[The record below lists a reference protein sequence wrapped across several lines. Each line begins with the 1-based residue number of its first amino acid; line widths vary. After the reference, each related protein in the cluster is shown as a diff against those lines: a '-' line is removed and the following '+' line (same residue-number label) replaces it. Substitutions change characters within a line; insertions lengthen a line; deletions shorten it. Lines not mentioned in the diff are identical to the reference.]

1 MVKQKKAKSET
12 QHPRKR
18 RKRRTTGEIINR
30 IIDAAVAEFGE
41 NGYSSATTAAIGRRA
56 GVAEA
61 LIFNHFG
68 SKANLFRKAVFKPL
82 DDHFATFVTR
92 HDVQNIDDARILTE
106 SREYVSDLVNFVRSH
121 SEMFMSLVVNE
132 AYAKGEN
139 GSGGLRGLQ
148 DYFNKMSTLEEA
160 RLKRRPKVSPQLIAR
175 ISFAAILA
183 CILFDDWLFPV
194 GVASD
199 REIHE
204 AICDFIMDGLNVN
217 ANMHRS
223 LPIQSR

>member
-1 MVKQKKAKSET
+1 MANQKKAKSKIR
-12 QHPRKR
+12 HPRRR
-18 RKRRTTGEIINR
+18 RKRRTTEEIVNR

-56 GVAEA
+56 RVAEA

-82 DDHFATFVTR
+82 DDHFAAFVAM
-92 HDVQNIDDARILTE
+92 HNIENIDDADVLTE
-106 SREYVSDLVNFVRSH
+106 SREYVSDLVKFVRSH
-121 SEMFMSLVVNE
+121 SEMFKSLVVNE

-148 DYFNKMSTLEEA
+148 DYFNKMSALEEA

-183 CILFDDWLFPV
+183 CVMFDEWLFPV

-217 ANMHRS
+217 ASMHGLS
-223 LPIQSR
+223 PHQK